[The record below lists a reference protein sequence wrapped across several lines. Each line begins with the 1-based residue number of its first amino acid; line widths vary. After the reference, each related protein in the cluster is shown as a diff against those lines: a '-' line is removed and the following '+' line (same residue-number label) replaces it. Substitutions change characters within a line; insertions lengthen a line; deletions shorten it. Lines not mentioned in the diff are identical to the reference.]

1 MDSSTTPFTIVYNH
15 FLSTEYDVGV
25 QTIGY
30 KVTFLEYLDIQ
41 APINGQFSFE
51 IEEACSSTYLKEHE
65 IIKEIYTIRAMET
78 RVPSFPY
85 LAYTDEISDVMG
97 KAGTCGDITYT
108 LYNEDE
114 EILGEEAIVRVKS
127 YAGASTFYI
136 ELDTSQSS

>member
-1 MDSSTTPFTIVYNH
+1 
-15 FLSTEYDVGV
+15 
-25 QTIGY
+25 
-30 KVTFLEYLDIQ
+30 
-41 APINGQFSFE
+41 
-51 IEEACSSTYLKEHE
+51 
-65 IIKEIYTIRAMET
+65 MET

-136 ELDTSQSS
+136 ELDTSQSSQTGLFNFTMLVEMPTWPDVEPFEREFSVNVLP